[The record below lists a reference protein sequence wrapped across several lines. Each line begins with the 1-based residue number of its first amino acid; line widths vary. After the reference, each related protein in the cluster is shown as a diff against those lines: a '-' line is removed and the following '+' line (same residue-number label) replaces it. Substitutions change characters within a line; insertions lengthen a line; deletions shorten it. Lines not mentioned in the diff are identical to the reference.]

1 LEYEKLF
8 SEFIRSKAEINLSL
22 REPKFQTSDSALSNT
37 QISAPPVSLKSPH
50 ESPGS
55 WLDSGFRTHRAL
67 AYSAILI
74 GFFVSVAVV
83 WYLVEHRNFQ
93 PGKPLETRR
102 QAIESELARLNTPG
116 AGSPGKVLL
125 TVNLQPAE
133 RYRGA
138 MARVTADNTTP
149 DALVEFSLE
158 LTETSSQEYGAL
170 FLDDRHQ
177 ELFSNLKADCA
188 RHAWWPGDQVRCTS
202 QLFESW

>member
-50 ESPGS
+50 ESPGRGS
-55 WLDSGFRTHRAL
+55 TPVLGPIGRCLLSYLDR
-67 AYSAILI
+67 
-74 GFFVSVAVV
+74 FFVSVAVV

-149 DALVEFSLE
+149 DALVEFRLS
-158 LTETSSQEYGAL
+158 LTEQVVKSTAPF
-170 FLDDRHQ
+170 FLMIGTGTV
-177 ELFSNLKADCA
+177 FNLKADCA